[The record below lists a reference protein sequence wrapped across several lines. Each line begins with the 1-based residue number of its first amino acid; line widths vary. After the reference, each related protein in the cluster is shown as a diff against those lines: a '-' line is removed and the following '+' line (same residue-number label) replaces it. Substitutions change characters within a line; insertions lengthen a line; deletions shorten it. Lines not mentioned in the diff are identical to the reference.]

1 MNLSEILSIVGA
13 LCSVIPFISA
23 IIMKWIKFEHKREWF
38 YAAVFITIC
47 VSSLGAIVLMFAPIS
62 KDYLFVWSI
71 CLILSLLS
79 LILYANNAI
88 NSLDED
94 PDHVLPPKMLWQM
107 LLNKIPA
114 NVHNSDET
122 NVKFAVVSMDDCDEI
137 IGIRQRIEQ
146 SYKQQTKISVL
157 MVDGFTRRKKNCQI
171 IVADLNKV
179 LNDDSIRGVIFLVGI
194 SGDNGGIKQVK
205 NAIER
210 YAERHKSVPIA
221 YCRVGNKTNFKL
233 NYERISLSKIDD
245 FARHLIMR
253 GYYRNKMQFNL
264 GSSYHK
270 TFIVQI
276 ILILVLFISML
287 AFGKRVYED
296 NSLHHQLS
304 ASAKMVDSLKNM
316 VNAYYRP
323 ETLSD
328 VLYEIKN
335 NEDYLKFS
343 DLNRFK
349 NNPNLIKVLKDF
361 SNYYFS
367 DLNSFCNLKLWYR
380 PDKNANSLQCIFK
393 VVEQGSDTIPVDDY
407 LMGDVVKYRLFVLWP
422 GERSDGKFDPEK
434 KYVWLHKGDQ
444 DSDDDSVNGKMDF
457 KNLKWEGNIKI
468 DGKDQHITI
477 KWHSKL
483 PNDTFGVFGF
493 SYDGLLALELDLMT
507 SKLVDEYD
515 YISHLAFRNSVRK
528 YLKIV
533 WDILHLPGVWDYS
546 NTHPTN

>member
-47 VSSLGAIVLMFAPIS
+47 VSSLGAIVLMFVPIS

-137 IGIRQRIEQ
+137 IGIRQRIGQ

-157 MVDGFTRRKKNCQI
+157 LVDGFTRRKKNGQI

-221 YCRVGNKTNFKL
+221 YCRAGNKTNFKL

-264 GSSYHK
+264 GASYHK

-276 ILILVLFISML
+276 ILIIVLFISML
-287 AFGKRVYED
+287 AFGKRVYEN

-304 ASAKMVDSLKNM
+304 ASENKIDSLTNK
-316 VNAYYRP
+316 VHAYYRP
-323 ETLSD
+323 KALID
-328 VLYEIKN
+328 DLYETKQNNSYIK
-335 NEDYLKFS
+335 YF
-343 DLNRFK
+343 DLNSFK
-349 NNPNLIKVLKDF
+349 KDSSMVKILKDY
-361 SNYYFS
+361 SDYYFS
-367 DLNSFCNLKLWYR
+367 DLNSVQNVKIWYR
-380 PDKNANSLQCIFK
+380 PDKKEDSLKCIFRVK
-393 VVEQGSDTIPVDDY
+393 EKGSNNIPVDNY
-407 LMGDVVKYRLFVLWP
+407 LMGSVVTYRLFVLWP
-422 GERSDGKFDPEK
+422 GEASNGKFDPDK
-434 KYVWLHKGDQ
+434 KYVWLYNGDQ
-444 DSDDDSVNGKMDF
+444 DIVNDSGVKGHWIMENRR
-457 KNLKWEGNIKI
+457 WEGEIKI
-468 DGKDQHITI
+468 DGKYQPII
-477 KWHSKL
+477 IPWYSKQ
-483 PNDTFGVFGF
+483 PDDGFGVLGF
-493 SYDGLLALELDLMT
+493 SYDGLLALELDLT
-507 SKLVDEYD
+507 PSELTNDYN
-515 YISHLAFRNSVRK
+515 YISHLMFRNSVRK
-528 YLKIV
+528 FMKV
-533 WDILHLPGVWDYS
+533 VGDIL
-546 NTHPTN
+546 NHPKYDKRFIQDR